1 MRTEEGDW
9 TASRHISEGH
19 LVAQGT
25 AKGDTQEKKQDTK
38 RLCRVDMRARHT
50 HAGQRAKP
58 RRSDTR
64 WGGGVFPCFF
74 RIWQDGMHSVYK
86 RNRSRSRLFIH
97 ARWRW
102 PPPSASGVSRP
113 VPEPRRWDRRPGTP
127 GGTPRRAPT
136 APTST
141 RPSFTHLAGPVA
153 SPGTSTPQPPAKCVP
168 NPCISQPDR
177 LSARRPAPPAQ
188 SCRPMSPEGL
198 GENSAHLSD
207 DPTCSSHGPRQIF
220 CVVIRLCPG
229 PYVQLPPPPGF
240 ILTNR
245 TLSLMRRVC
254 ISGSC

>member
-64 WGGGVFPCFF
+64 WGRGSFLVFSEFGKMACIPFISETEAVRVCLYTRGGGGLPRPLLGSAGLFQSPG
-74 RIWQDGMHSVYK
+74 DGTGGQGPPGGPPGGPPQLPPPPA
-86 RNRSRSRLFIH
+86 RLSH
-97 ARWRW
+97 TWRARW
-102 PPPSASGVSRP
+102 PPQGRQ
-113 VPEPRRWDRRPGTP
+113 
-127 GGTPRRAPT
+127 
-136 APTST
+136 
-141 RPSFTHLAGPVA
+141 L
-153 SPGTSTPQPPAKCVP
+153 SPPPAKCVP

-207 DPTCSSHGPRQIF
+207 DPTCSSQGHRKIS
-220 CVVIRLCPG
+220 CIVIRLCPG